1 MNFQIL
7 KTFELR
13 PLPHGTQRSGVLALV
28 RELKWQAKPLQPSRG
43 DAAGM
48 GWTVGAAED
57 PPTLVAQTK
66 FGDVTITLLKEATTS
81 KKPPTLFTSRRT
93 QQHLR
98 KGASTASSSASGLSS
113 QGGRLGEVPWQN
125 YDPWQKQKPL
135 VPPLTDADVKMKDPP
150 VAPIK
155 KIAEVEGRLK
165 DDILKEIRR
174 DSESRLNRLEVDM
187 NEIKTQ
193 NGKFETWFTEA
204 AEANRQVQEQVQ
216 QLREEVTV
224 QKHDSAALASEI
236 RGGFAAMQQMFQ
248 NPQDNKTEQDPAKRF
263 RAEWWF
269 VPGPC
274 LPRSRVPGPTSFGCF
289 KLFFWLMWTTSLQ
302 TTLATSTTPEWSFGA
317 CTHFNVSSGDIV
329 PGLFQHGG
337 LGVWDCGV
345 FCTILLLLF
354 TGIFVHFGWTQYF
367 LHQMTWRL
375 DPLCPRRLPGVLH
388 RPRCRLAYRRRRLR
402 RPQAPRLCILWLLA
416 TTMTHFLPVAYA
428 ATDPCG
434 VHFNDPP
441 SVTLNQ
447 LINSFADPSQ
457 DVDEATHELNL
468 LFMSGNPTLQ
478 EEPEDWITMHSYLA
492 MPYRGEHRSAA
503 VSPWDQVQHQQTLR
517 ALLPLTFRRLRKAQS
532 SIFRRPRRQIAPLA
546 AKSPPST
553 PFRHSRLLGWFW
565 SQMFWNLFGFDGE
578 MAALDW
584 EMAALDREMAAL
596 DREMAALDR
605 EMAAIDREMAAIDR
619 EMAGNGGLWP
629 GNGTTPWWN
638 TTFDGETPLST
649 AKRRPRRGKSTHDA
663 ERACSPTTTP
673 PNKDIGRSGYA
684 MVLPPPVPRQQ
695 DQPTD
700 VHYILW
706 RPPLFNLAAVL
717 VDFATDVQILD
728 RHAVTLPTPVNHVT
742 IFRHFGLLNY
752 CFSDESCS
760 IYFGY
765 QLWPNL
771 QPPVRPLPPGQY
783 LQIQIAHQF
792 ADADAFW
799 REVRRRP
806 RPPSRSRTP
815 PLRPHAGERIGEASN
830 PGPSYWLGTVNP
842 TGLRNKEMHLATLPQ
857 GVWGIQESHL
867 SGVTQRPCTLALQRA
882 FKDTG
887 RSIFCVPGAPVALRA
902 RSSETGI
909 WAGVLFASSLIAKPL
924 TWHWPHDEFALGRVQ
939 AAQFWVGPFSMTGVN
954 LYGWATWPQAI
965 QATNDLLETITKELI
980 MSRTGPRFVVGDFN
994 LREEHAPLLAM
1005 WRDLGW
1011 TEVQDWAYIKH
1022 SRAYTPTCKKSTF
1035 PDKIFISPELLPFIR
1050 SVRTWELFP
1059 DHDVLGARLE
1069 LPALAVPHTIWP
1081 LPAEVPWSHVDREQ
1095 WQQSTPKV
1103 AASLSITDHFLQF
1116 CDSYEHSFD
1125 GCISTPEHKLPS
1137 NCRGRGTVTA
1147 PKLRPAQCPSLKA
1160 SRPGELQPG
1169 AFQLGRAVM
1178 AWFKQLRRFQ
1188 SMVHSLRSSNT
1199 SANAQLYR
1207 AQLWHAIK
1215 DGRGFQQ
1222 GFVKWWPTRNIRL
1235 QGLPP
1240 VLPHGVP
1247 HRVQAELLFLDF
1259 QHNYRQF
1266 ESWHARRRREL
1277 LTASFQ
1283 TSRAKTFKVIQPG
1296 PPAPLSFLEKTD
1308 MCAILSVDSTGA
1320 LVTVDNP
1327 LPQGEDVSYDIDGV
1341 TVDATSVSPASFH
1354 LEGDCLF
1361 WPGQKIR
1368 ATTSL
1373 TTQAGIQTELQRF
1386 WEPRWC
1392 RSPPSSTDWTRIMN
1406 FARAHL
1412 PPGSMNYT
1420 EITSDHWR
1428 ASLKRYAPHAAR
1440 GPDGFTRLDLVQ
1452 MPPAFV
1458 DNLMQQITRWESQRA
1473 WPAPLLAG
1481 FVHPLAKRETSIG
1494 AGDFRPIVIY
1504 PLIYRTWG
1512 SIRAKQLLR
1521 HLRGWTTQHQF
1532 GFMPGVEAAELF
1544 YVTQA
1549 LIEVSVLENAGH
1561 CGLITD
1567 LQKAFECLP
1576 REPVWQVAEW
1586 VGIPLEILH
1595 LWAAYLETM
1604 KRHFRVDGQFGPGL
1618 PSTSGYPEGCALSC
1632 AAMGL
1637 VNVCFHAYMLAF
1649 APNVTAL
1656 SYVDN
1661 LELVVRDGFSLLQAQ
1676 IALLSW
1682 TELWTL
1688 QLDDEKTFVWGTTPE
1703 LRQECEGL
1711 RRPVLRTAKDL
1722 GAQITY
1728 GKGHFVAEQVKRLE
1742 SLKPL
1747 WSMLHRSGV
1756 ALHHKQML
1764 LQQALWPRAFFGIA
1778 VCRLG
1783 FAHIRSLRTAAV
1795 RALHFGKAGAHP
1807 GLRLFLLSPVL
1818 CDPGSWGTIRSP
1830 FSEPYR
1836 PRPRKSKK

>member
-1 MNFQIL
+1 M
-7 KTFELR
+7 
-13 PLPHGTQRSGVLALV
+13 
-28 RELKWQAKPLQPSRG
+28 
-43 DAAGM
+43 
-48 GWTVGAAED
+48 
-57 PPTLVAQTK
+57 
-66 FGDVTITLLKEATTS
+66 
-81 KKPPTLFTSRRT
+81 
-93 QQHLR
+93 
-98 KGASTASSSASGLSS
+98 
-113 QGGRLGEVPWQN
+113 
-125 YDPWQKQKPL
+125 
-135 VPPLTDADVKMKDPP
+135 
-150 VAPIK
+150 
-155 KIAEVEGRLK
+155 
-165 DDILKEIRR
+165 
-174 DSESRLNRLEVDM
+174 
-187 NEIKTQ
+187 
-193 NGKFETWFTEA
+193 
-204 AEANRQVQEQVQ
+204 
-216 QLREEVTV
+216 
-224 QKHDSAALASEI
+224 
-236 RGGFAAMQQMFQ
+236 
-248 NPQDNKTEQDPAKRF
+248 
-263 RAEWWF
+263 
-269 VPGPC
+269 
-274 LPRSRVPGPTSFGCF
+274 
-289 KLFFWLMWTTSLQ
+289 
-302 TTLATSTTPEWSFGA
+302 
-317 CTHFNVSSGDIV
+317 
-329 PGLFQHGG
+329 
-337 LGVWDCGV
+337 
-345 FCTILLLLF
+345 
-354 TGIFVHFGWTQYF
+354 
-367 LHQMTWRL
+367 
-375 DPLCPRRLPGVLH
+375 
-388 RPRCRLAYRRRRLR
+388 
-402 RPQAPRLCILWLLA
+402 
-416 TTMTHFLPVAYA
+416 
-428 ATDPCG
+428 
-434 VHFNDPP
+434 
-441 SVTLNQ
+441 
-447 LINSFADPSQ
+447 
-457 DVDEATHELNL
+457 
-468 LFMSGNPTLQ
+468 
-478 EEPEDWITMHSYLA
+478 
-492 MPYRGEHRSAA
+492 
-503 VSPWDQVQHQQTLR
+503 
-517 ALLPLTFRRLRKAQS
+517 
-532 SIFRRPRRQIAPLA
+532 
-546 AKSPPST
+546 
-553 PFRHSRLLGWFW
+553 
-565 SQMFWNLFGFDGE
+565 
-578 MAALDW
+578 
-584 EMAALDREMAAL
+584 
-596 DREMAALDR
+596 
-605 EMAAIDREMAAIDR
+605 
-619 EMAGNGGLWP
+619 
-629 GNGTTPWWN
+629 
-638 TTFDGETPLST
+638 
-649 AKRRPRRGKSTHDA
+649 
-663 ERACSPTTTP
+663 
-673 PNKDIGRSGYA
+673 
-684 MVLPPPVPRQQ
+684 
-695 DQPTD
+695 
-700 VHYILW
+700 
-706 RPPLFNLAAVL
+706 FNLAAVL

-742 IFRHFGLLNY
+742 IFRHFGLLHY
-752 CFSDESCS
+752 CASDASCL

-783 LQIQIAHQF
+783 LRIQIAHQF
-792 ADADAFW
+792 EDADAFW

-882 FKDTG
+882 FRDTG

-924 TWHWPHDEFALGRVQ
+924 TWHWPNDEFALGRVQ
-939 AAQFWVGPFSMTGVN
+939 AAQFWVGPFTMTGVN
-954 LYGWATWPQAI
+954 LYGWARSPTWPQAI

-1011 TEVQDWAYIKH
+1011 TEVQDWAYIQH
-1022 SRAYTPTCKKSTF
+1022 SRAYTPTCKKSTY

-1081 LPAEVPWSHVDREQ
+1081 LPSEVPWSHVDREQ

-1103 AASLSITDHFLQF
+1103 AASLSITDHFLHF

-1125 GCISTPEHKLPS
+1125 GCISTPERKLPS

-1147 PKLRPAQCPSLKA
+1147 PKLRRAQCPSLKA

-1235 QGLPP
+1235 QGLPS

-1247 HRVQAELLFLDF
+1247 HRGQAELLFLDF

-1277 LTASFQ
+1277 LNTSFQ
-1283 TSRAKTFKVIQPG
+1283 TSRAKIFKVIQPG

-1308 MCAILSVDSTGA
+1308 MCAILSVDSTGT

-1341 TVDATSVSPASFH
+1341 AVDVTSVSPASFH

-1373 TTQAGIQTELQRF
+1373 TTQAGIQAELQRF

-1412 PPGSMNYT
+1412 PPGSMVYT

-1458 DNLMQQITRWESQRA
+1458 DNLMQQIIRWESQRA
-1473 WPAPLLAG
+1473 WPTPLLAG

-1494 AGDFRPIVIY
+1494 AGDYRPIVIY

-1549 LIEVSVLENAGH
+1549 LIEVSVLEDAGH

-1586 VGIPLEILH
+1586 LGIPLEILH

-1649 APNVTAL
+1649 APTVTAL

-1661 LELVVRDGFSLLQAQ
+1661 LELVARDGFSLLQAQ

-1703 LRQECEGL
+1703 LRRECEGL

-1747 WSMLHRSGV
+1747 WSMLHRSGA
-1756 ALHHKQML
+1756 ALHHKQTL

-1818 CDPGSWGTIRSP
+1818 CDPGFYQVWQVLATFRRLWYKQRSLHDLWDAYLASFAGCLTDGPFGKMLEIFDQLGWTMMQAPCVLTTDGVLLDLATTALPALRRLTEDAWAQCLAREVSHRQDFAGLAGIDVWALKHLRRRLTPHQQACTASLQEGAFVDRAQFHKFDLAVDALCAHCGQPDTLLHRATTCLGFLELHAEHQDAVALILHRPISFGLRLLPPRHPQWGAYFRSLQAEPEPVPWLKTFRHPCAMVHLFTDGSCKSPEVPVLALGAGAVVSATHDELIGSGALPGLEQTSDRAEVYAIVAAVEWAAHFLQPVTIWSDSSYAATGLARLLHDRADLPGPKDYDLWLRLQAALGEVTGLVRVQHTSAHRTWQGIQDWSDWTAYWNDRADRAAGAAHALRQQTTRTLWQTLCCDFEQNEKDLFKLVDYHVALSTAAQMTTSSADADDEGPDSEILVRSQVQTDWAIDLPLNWRLLPACQDLGARFGVSATFRVLAALVDVSDSATSVVLPVSWLEVTFWLHNVLSKNWPVSHSVLPGHWIDRNMAPAAWVTPTSLAAAMRWVRAFFAAAESAFSLGLTRQSGIDLKHLGVFVPQHGMLLRINFCLLEEAQRLLKQFTAGRLIRVANDLSRA
-1830 FSEPYR
+1830 F
-1836 PRPRKSKK
+1836 